1 MKVKKL
7 KKMQMKKYTG
17 KINIEALKNCTN
29 SKENVVEKEIKIEE
43 QPIVKII
50 NYDEI
55 PDGVYNFSG
64 LNELQDRKTNPNLKE
79 NEKVLKAQNK
89 KREKKIKDKEQKLE
103 FKQEQKEKNDLQE
116 KNLDEEQKEEIENSD
131 KKIQKNHVYPE
142 NIEEKILNW
151 FDSNKKFALIL
162 SIILGIFKYI
172 NSANIIQIIVIS
184 IIITVIVNILKIK
197 NKLSIFIITSIGIYS
212 SEIIEILACNF
223 NYCYMCGTT
232 LIITLLGIKCLKSL
246 FQIEEPIKKVFLYL
260 ILVILLIALTIFGY
274 IEFVPDKFK
283 ISILDINSFVETIS
297 FDKIINLY
305 KDVILR
311 NSLLLN
317 LVLIAT
323 IILEII
329 LVIDSEVKKNP
340 IRILF
345 IVLINAIMP
354 MIIGFS
360 RLLVDISDI
369 VINLN
374 LFIVLIA
381 ITILELSNKNFT
393 WLFKWISI
401 LCMTIMSIVVC
412 L

>member
-1 MKVKKL
+1 M
-7 KKMQMKKYTG
+7 
-17 KINIEALKNCTN
+17 
-29 SKENVVEKEIKIEE
+29 
-43 QPIVKII
+43 
-50 NYDEI
+50 
-55 PDGVYNFSG
+55 
-64 LNELQDRKTNPNLKE
+64 
-79 NEKVLKAQNK
+79 
-89 KREKKIKDKEQKLE
+89 
-103 FKQEQKEKNDLQE
+103 
-116 KNLDEEQKEEIENSD
+116 
-131 KKIQKNHVYPE
+131 YPE